1 MPEINLLEV
10 GLTFIQAYKRV
21 LGSAQSRY
29 WSVSLRTS
37 PFAIKEL
44 ILSMVRSSVI

>member
-1 MPEINLLEV
+1 MLTV
-10 GLTFIQAYKRV
+10 DTGLCHSELA
-21 LGSAQSRY
+21 
-29 WSVSLRTS
+29 